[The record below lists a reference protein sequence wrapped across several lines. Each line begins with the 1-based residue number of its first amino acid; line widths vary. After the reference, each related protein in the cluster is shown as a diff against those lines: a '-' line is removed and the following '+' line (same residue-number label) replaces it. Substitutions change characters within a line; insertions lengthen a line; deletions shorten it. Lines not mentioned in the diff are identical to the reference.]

1 MFGNLLGKQK
11 MRMVVDMLLFA
22 ESLKDFSSQ
31 ITSFFEQS
39 KDFDIK
45 TKKIIIKLIKQKKKE
60 KFYQM
65 SKLINF
71 TKNC

>member
-11 MRMVVDMLLFA
+11 MRRVVDMLLFA

-39 KDFDIK
+39 KDFYIK
-45 TKKIIIKLIKQKKKE
+45 TKKIIIKLIKQKKME
-60 KFYQM
+60 
-65 SKLINF
+65 
-71 TKNC
+71 